1 MQRSNW
7 REEIELPEF
16 VQSFNLLT
24 KGYAAFDAVN
34 RARQN
39 PLVQKGFKAIKNK
52 AVDLLTPKSFKEIDK
67 PKVEVKP
74 EVNTNIKGFKPK
86 GFTPSKEIEN
96 ERQKLIKQRELEK
109 IKEKEID
116 KKLKPL
122 KKETGTG
129 TEVKPVETPQ
139 TETETTPKEND
150 NKKKITT
157 ITKIRNNQNNNE
169 KNINKN
175 DLNKKNKNKD
185 NTRIIPL
192 PFGLGSKTKRK
203 TPVTNKKRVPAGI
216 PRRLPRLPLPNKKPI
231 NPQARAIERLAATRD
246 RDGDGKLERK
256 RKSGE
261 YQETF
266 NHNISETSTMNT
278 QKTKVTNIITEPTT
292 KVIADPRR
300 TTSKIGSAMSAVQRI
315 GSVVSGKNKTAAS
328 SKKVNRLAATRDR
341 DGDGK
346 VERRRK
352 SGEFQETLLYDVVL
366 DYIISENFASDIE
379 GANKVM
385 LKLSDE
391 LMQEIYER
399 TMTASEKRKDTML
412 KKKYDDSDMKKNMQD
427 QYGKEEGKKVYFATI
442 RKQAMKKEEVIPED
456 VGVSTAMTKARKEA
470 ELKRKEAVAVAM
482 AKKVRKEEVKGDK
495 VVKMVKAVTDEKK
508 RKNALQIQKYIGEEE
523 QLEGY
528 GSDRVGPALRVARA
542 IDSVNPRP
550 TPNSK
555 RTRASRALKLAS
567 IKKDEKIRKRQE
579 NPYSADKRLKM
590 VATSIRDRVKQKAKA
605 LTRSEEVVTELNRY
619 EKEKGIDTKTKKP
632 VTKGGTA
639 KKDLAFQ
646 AVMKKYSSQRM
657 GGNEPKKVR
666 GVKSDEGTGRITKM
680 LAKKKE
686 QQAKSKELDAK
697 AKKAGYKTTQDYV
710 NVQAVRKGG
719 LGT

>member
-1 MQRSNW
+1 MSKSNW
-7 REEIELPEF
+7 REEIYLGERIGGAGTLVRQGIKVGGKKGGRAVQQGTTAATAAGKAQVQKAKQGNQKKMVGSGKYEKLGATVGGLAGGAAGFLVPDGPAMVAGELAG
-16 VQSFNLLT
+16 
-24 KGYAAFDAVN
+24 GYAGSKIGGKIGRQFDKRSLKKEEN
-34 RARQN
+34 
-39 PLVQKGFKAIKNK
+39 LDEFIKFTDAK
-52 AVDLLTPKSFKEIDK
+52 KRREALGKQDYTI
-67 PKVEVKP
+67 
-74 EVNTNIKGFKPK
+74 FKPK
-86 GFTPSKEIEN
+86 INLGLTKDVDLTKDGPGAVAKQIGKDKVVTPIVNKGKEIVGDAAS
-96 ERQKLIKQRELEK
+96 KATSGIKGAITAAGKGIGKDIVKGALGGAAILGGAALAAKALSRK
-109 IKEKEID
+109 KEEPKKVE
-116 KKLKPL
+116 KLKA
-122 KKETGTG
+122 K
-129 TEVKPVETPQ
+129 TE
-139 TETETTPKEND
+139 
-150 NKKKITT
+150 
-157 ITKIRNNQNNNE
+157 
-169 KNINKN
+169 
-175 DLNKKNKNKD
+175 
-185 NTRIIPL
+185 
-192 PFGLGSKTKRK
+192 
-203 TPVTNKKRVPAGI
+203 
-216 PRRLPRLPLPNKKPI
+216 
-231 NPQARAIERLAATRD
+231 
-246 RDGDGKLERK
+246 
-256 RKSGE
+256 
-261 YQETF
+261 
-266 NHNISETSTMNT
+266 
-278 QKTKVTNIITEPTT
+278 
-292 KVIADPRR
+292 
-300 TTSKIGSAMSAVQRI
+300 
-315 GSVVSGKNKTAAS
+315 
-328 SKKVNRLAATRDR
+328 
-341 DGDGK
+341 
-346 VERRRK
+346 
-352 SGEFQETLLYDVVL
+352 ETLLYDVVL
-366 DYIISENFASDIE
+366 DYIISENFASDTE

-399 TMTASEKRKDTML
+399 TMTSSEKRKDTML

-442 RKQAMKKEEVIPED
+442 RKQAMKKEEVEVNEILTHKLPELGAKAILNIPKIPKAIKTVKKTAKAINTARKIAPYAAGAGIGALVAKDVLSKKKNDPVGITTAVRGMKED

-482 AKKVRKEEVKGDK
+482 AKKVRKEEVKDDK

-523 QLEGY
+523 YVEGY

-646 AVMKKYSSQRM
+646 AVMKKYGSQRM
-657 GGNEPKKVR
+657 GANEPKKVK
-666 GVKSDEGTGRITKM
+666 GAKSDEGTGRITKM

-697 AKKAGYKTTQDYV
+697 AKKAGYKSTQDYV

>member
-1 MQRSNW
+1 MKRSNW
-7 REEIELPEF
+7 K
-16 VQSFNLLT
+16 T
-24 KGYAAFDAVN
+24 
-34 RARQN
+34 
-39 PLVQKGFKAIKNK
+39 
-52 AVDLLTPKSFKEIDK
+52 DLLEAGLGI
-67 PKVEVKP
+67 
-74 EVNTNIKGFKPK
+74 NTNIASNNKINIDLSRKGV
-86 GFTPSKEIEN
+86 
-96 ERQKLIKQRELEK
+96 EK
-109 IKEKEID
+109 
-116 KKLKPL
+116 KKKR
-122 KKETGTG
+122 
-129 TEVKPVETPQ
+129 KPVE
-139 TETETTPKEND
+139 K
-150 NKKKITT
+150 
-157 ITKIRNNQNNNE
+157 
-169 KNINKN
+169 
-175 DLNKKNKNKD
+175 L
-185 NTRIIPL
+185 
-192 PFGLGSKTKRK
+192 
-203 TPVTNKKRVPAGI
+203 V
-216 PRRLPRLPLPNKKPI
+216 
-231 NPQARAIERLAATRD
+231 ATRD

-256 RKSGE
+256 QKDGE
-261 YQETF
+261 YQE
-266 NHNISETSTMNT
+266 E
-278 QKTKVTNIITEPTT
+278 
-292 KVIADPRR
+292 
-300 TTSKIGSAMSAVQRI
+300 
-315 GSVVSGKNKTAAS
+315 
-328 SKKVNRLAATRDR
+328 
-341 DGDGK
+341 
-346 VERRRK
+346 
-352 SGEFQETLLYDVVL
+352 LLYDVVH
-366 DYIISENFASDIE
+366 DYIISENFASDTE
-379 GANKVM
+379 GANEVM

-442 RKQAMKKEEVIPED
+442 RKQAMKREQVEQEENPSIKAKMKRQAMIKKQVLMKKLQAVRAGAGADITSSYDPQGEEVSE
-456 VGVSTAMTKARKEA
+456 VVSQSMRPSNLKKKAKLSA
-470 ELKRKEAVAVAM
+470 ALKRLEDLKVA
-482 AKKVRKEEVKGDK
+482 AKMRKEEVKGDK
-495 VVKMVKAVTDEKK
+495 VVKMVKAVADEKK

-542 IDSVNPRP
+542 IDSINPRP

-590 VATSIRDRVKQKAKA
+590 VATSIRDRVKQKARA

-646 AVMKKYSSQRM
+646 AVMKKYGSQRM
-657 GGNEPKKVR
+657 GANEPKKVK

-686 QQAKSKELDAK
+686 QQAKSKALDAK
-697 AKKAGYKTTQDYV
+697 AKKAGYKSTQDYV

>member
-7 REEIELPEF
+7 REEIELSEF
-16 VQSFNLLT
+16 VGPAINTLT
-24 KGYAAFDAVN
+24 RIGATGYALDK
-34 RARQN
+34 ARQN

-52 AVDLLTPKSFKEIDK
+52 AVDLLTPKSFKKIDK
-67 PKVEVKP
+67 PEVEVER
-74 EVNTNIKGFKPK
+74 EVDKGNTEKKTITGFKPTPFK
-86 GFTPSKEIEN
+86 PTPFTPTIKPIITDPPEKDKEIETN
-96 ERQKLIKQRELEK
+96 PQPEK
-109 IKEKEID
+109 TD
-116 KKLKPL
+116 
-122 KKETGTG
+122 
-129 TEVKPVETPQ
+129 
-139 TETETTPKEND
+139 D

-157 ITKIRNNQNNNE
+157 TTNNQNNNQ
-169 KNINKN
+169 KDINK
-175 DLNKKNKNKD
+175 DINKDKNKD
-185 NTRIIPL
+185 KSTTFIPL

-203 TPVTNKKRVPAGI
+203 IPVTNKKRIPSGT

-300 TTSKIGSAMSAVQRI
+300 TTSKTGSAMSAVQRI
-315 GSVVSGKNKTAAS
+315 GSVASGKNKTAAS

-470 ELKRKEAVAVAM
+470 ELKRKEAVAVA
-482 AKKVRKEEVKGDK
+482 KKVRKEEVKGDK

-590 VATSIRDRVKQKAKA
+590 VATSIRDRVKQKARA

-646 AVMKKYSSQRM
+646 AVMKKYGSQRM
-657 GGNEPKKVR
+657 GANEPKKVK

-686 QQAKSKELDAK
+686 QQAKSKALDAK
-697 AKKAGYKTTQDYV
+697 AKKAGYKSTQDYV